1 MIRET
6 KETKKM
12 FEVLKA
18 TEIKQHIEKQ
28 LEDFCAFYDIV
39 SGQDFCDADKKVN
52 IDIHHTREELTGITC
67 NKIVAQK
74 ILDLV
79 KEDIEKQLNDA
90 EKDLKALKKE
100 LKEIL

>member
-1 MIRET
+1 MIQET

-18 TEIKQHIEKQ
+18 EEKKQHREKQ
-28 LEDFCAFYDIV
+28 LEDFCAFYNIV
-39 SGQDFCDADKKVN
+39 SEKDLCDADKKVK
-52 IDIHHTREELTGITC
+52 IDIHHTREELKGITC

-74 ILDLV
+74 ILDLI
-79 KEDIEKQLNDA
+79 KEDIEKQVNDA